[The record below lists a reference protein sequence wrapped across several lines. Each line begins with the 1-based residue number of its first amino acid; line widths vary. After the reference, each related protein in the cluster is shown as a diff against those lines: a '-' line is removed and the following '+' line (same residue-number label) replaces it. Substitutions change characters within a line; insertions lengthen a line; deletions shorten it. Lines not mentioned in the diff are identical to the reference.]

1 MSKRI
6 RRAEHIRQDLEQRGV
21 ASGLSLPL
29 AEQLEGLTSGL
40 PPDAY
45 DALLRGIVLATRT
58 RQIDAS
64 PQPRAVHDEASPGS
78 GGEQLRTAP
87 EPLREVERLMG
98 AFGTE
103 LKKLEESLETLA
115 AYVTRLRTVSGS
127 GGNVLH

>member
-1 MSKRI
+1 
-6 RRAEHIRQDLEQRGV
+6 V
-21 ASGLSLPL
+21 ASALSLPI

-40 PPDAY
+40 APDAY
-45 DALLRGIVLATRT
+45 DALLCGIAVATRA
-58 RQIDAS
+58 QQGDAS
-64 PQPRAVHDEASPGS
+64 PQQCAVHDEATPGS
-78 GGEQLRTAP
+78 GPIGAAPRAAP
-87 EPLREVERLMG
+87 EPLGEVERLMG